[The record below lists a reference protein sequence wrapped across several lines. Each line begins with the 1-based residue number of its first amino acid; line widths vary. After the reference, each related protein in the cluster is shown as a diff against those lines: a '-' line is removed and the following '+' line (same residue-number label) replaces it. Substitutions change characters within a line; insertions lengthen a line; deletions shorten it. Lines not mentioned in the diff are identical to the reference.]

1 MKIGSS
7 FSAVVNPKQSK
18 PAKESR
24 ALDTKKPGGGVEDN
38 VDVSA
43 QAYSSQAAPAASY
56 GEALDLTKSI
66 DYRKA
71 IGDYNITKETAFQLA
86 SLMQA

>member
-1 MKIGSS
+1 MKIESS
-7 FSAVVNPKQSK
+7 FSAMVNAKQSK

-24 ALDTKKPGGGVEDN
+24 AEDTKRAQSGVEDN
-38 VDVSA
+38 VDVAA
-43 QAYSSQAAPAASY
+43 QAYSSQASPPASY
-56 GEALDLTKSI
+56 GEAMDLAKSI

-71 IGDYNITKETAFQLA
+71 TDAFNIPKETAFQLA